1 MGKVAGILGAI
12 GLLIVVGVWYF
23 VSFRLDDMVHSEIEK
38 TATAALGSRVE
49 VSGVETSLRDGSLKI
64 AELSV
69 ANPAGFDNPYA
80 MRFRGVEAAVDYP
93 SREIK
98 RIIIDNPQFLI
109 EEKDGKLNF
118 AQMLQALKSGAA
130 AAESAGINGDQPVIT
145 IRHFRIND
153 TRAAFES
160 QTYDRQ
166 TSLKVDAIEMNDLHG
181 TPAEIAR
188 LIATE
193 VVGELKSEASTELL
207 KVKARKKLGDVESKV
222 SRKLRRFLDS
232 DRDSA
237 GTETAPGTDTQTGAA
252 ADASLDPVLNLD
264 PDLDPDLDPNPEDT
278 P

>member
-1 MGKVAGILGAI
+1 MMGKLAGIVGAI
-12 GLLIVVGVWYF
+12 GLLIVAGVWYF
-23 VSFRLDDMVHSEIEK
+23 VSFRLDDMLHSEIEK
-38 TATAALGSRVE
+38 TATVALGSRVE
-49 VSGVETSLRDGSLKI
+49 VSGVETNLRDGSLRI
-64 AELSV
+64 GELSV

-130 AAESAGINGDQPVIT
+130 AAESAGSNADQPVIT
-145 IRHFRIND
+145 IRHFRINE

-166 TSLKVDAIEMNDLHG
+166 TSLKVAAIEMNDLHG

-188 LIATE
+188 LVATE
-193 VVGELKSEASTELL
+193 VVGELKSEASRELL
-207 KVKARKKLGDVESKV
+207 KVKARKKFGDVESKV
-222 SRKLRRFLDS
+222 SRKLRQFLDS
-232 DRDSA
+232 DRDA
-237 GTETAPGTDTQTGAA
+237 ATTETDTGTGTGTGTQ
-252 ADASLDPVLNLD
+252 ADA
-264 PDLDPDLDPNPEDT
+264 DLDPNPNSNPGPDSNPEDT